1 MQRAVASGLRH
12 WVVLKQRENALTLL
26 DLRYPPRYVQQ
37 ICWKSSGNM
46 IFCNCASFLP
56 RPGSKVAVPI

>member
-26 DLRYPPRYVQQ
+26 DLRHPPRYVQP
-37 ICWKSSGNM
+37 IPILPVGMSFGNM
-46 IFCNCASFLP
+46 LF
-56 RPGSKVAVPI
+56 